1 MISRHRSNSSMLK
14 DIVIENEEN
23 HVMLNIFRIE
33 RKHPRQVMSSMV
45 KLVNE
50 IFSCLLSREMTV
62 VLHRENVLQLS
73 DDENEE
79 EEDEH
84 EDETG
89 NNPDDGDDD
98 NSIRNSTT
106 VLTEIIDNKTDSNSI
121 NQQTSNDNPLPPS
134 QPPPPAH
141 VYENQM

>member
-1 MISRHRSNSSMLK
+1 MLK

-79 EEDEH
+79 EEEDEH

-134 QPPPPAH
+134 QPPPPPAH